1 MLGDIRQARN
11 IYIVCGYTDKC
22 SRQFVAGAATQN
34 NGRRGDCIKQSS
46 FGFIIPLGSTGIFI
60 PNNAPFF
67 FIRPFRRFAGK
78 TLKE

>member
-34 NGRRGDCIKQSS
+34 NGRRGNCIKQCSLI
-46 FGFIIPLGSTGIFI
+46 FVIPLWPACSFI
-60 PNNAPFF
+60 PDNAPFL
-67 FIRPFRRFAGK
+67 FIRPISGFAGDTFDK
-78 TLKE
+78 